1 MPNSISVGPD
11 GNIFVTDSRAHRI
24 WMYDSGY
31 QYIGHFGSPG
41 TWDNEL
47 LFPVDTEIIERH
59 VDGLHIKEVFVADQ
73 GNERIQIF
81 DMNGRIVRHIYPGD
95 CSMGICEPPRLAN
108 LQAFD
113 TDSLG
118 RLHALDNFEA
128 VVSILDPATGDY
140 LGEYGEYGVAPG
152 FLWVPYGLAISDTG
166 ETIVSSGIGDRLEVY
181 PPR

>member
-1 MPNSISVGPD
+1 
-11 GNIFVTDSRAHRI
+11 
-24 WMYDSGY
+24 
-31 QYIGHFGSPG
+31 
-41 TWDNEL
+41 
-47 LFPVDTEIIERH
+47 
-59 VDGLHIKEVFVADQ
+59 
-73 GNERIQIF
+73 
-81 DMNGRIVRHIYPGD
+81 
-95 CSMGICEPPRLAN
+95 

-140 LGEYGEYGVAPG
+140 LGEYGEYGVGPG

-166 ETIVSSGIGDRLEVY
+166 ESIVSSGINDRLEVY